1 MPESQRNTYI
11 KWSKI
16 TAAAMVVV
24 IGLGLFGI
32 ISFEPKVFAE
42 YFTVFLTIVAFVY
55 FSYLFIFAGL
65 TKVEKRNLFLLLVL
79 FVGAV
84 AFWSGFDQ
92 SGSSLSLF
100 AKDFTDLNVL
110 GYIIPIGWLQLA
122 NPVFVVI
129 FAPIFA
135 GMWMQ
140 LGRMNLDP
148 SLPIK
153 FAIGL
158 FFMALSF
165 VVMIYAVQLAM
176 EVTTV
181 GIQWLLITYLLQTW
195 GELALSPI
203 GLSAFSKYA
212 PKKYIGQMFG
222 LWFLASAIG
231 GVLSGLLGGDA
242 LVDGLESISPVF
254 EFMIEY
260 YVLLG
265 IILIA
270 IGALFTFFDS
280 YSDLQDKVKK
290 LEKRISTLL
299 KSN

>member
-1 MPESQRNTYI
+1 
-11 KWSKI
+11 
-16 TAAAMVVV
+16 
-24 IGLGLFGI
+24 
-32 ISFEPKVFAE
+32 
-42 YFTVFLTIVAFVY
+42 
-55 FSYLFIFAGL
+55 
-65 TKVEKRNLFLLLVL
+65 
-79 FVGAV
+79 
-84 AFWSGFDQ
+84 
-92 SGSSLSLF
+92 
-100 AKDFTDLNVL
+100 
-110 GYIIPIGWLQLA
+110 
-122 NPVFVVI
+122 
-129 FAPIFA
+129 
-135 GMWMQ
+135 
-140 LGRMNLDP
+140 
-148 SLPIK
+148 
-153 FAIGL
+153 
-158 FFMALSF
+158 MALSF

-254 EFMIEY
+254 QFMIEY

-265 IILIA
+265 IILIVVA
-270 IGALFTFFDS
+270 AFFTFFDS
-280 YSDLQDKVKK
+280 YSELQDKVKE
-290 LEKRISTLL
+290 LEKRISALL